1 MAIPLTYDSIYYNII
16 DIVWR
21 IKVKGFY
28 KSEFIPGYS
37 TNNI

>member
-28 KSEFIPGYS
+28 MSELILGYP
-37 TNNI
+37 NNI